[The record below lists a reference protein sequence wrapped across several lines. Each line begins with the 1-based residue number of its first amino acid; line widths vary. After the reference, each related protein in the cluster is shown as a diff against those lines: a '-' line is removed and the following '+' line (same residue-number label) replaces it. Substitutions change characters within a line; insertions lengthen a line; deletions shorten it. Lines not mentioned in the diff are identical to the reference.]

1 MTKQIR
7 LKGWKKVDVK
17 EQTLER
23 LEKWKGM
30 YSGWDETINAVI
42 DDLEIYTRELSRI
55 RNSEEGAW
63 WMSQATFSR
72 KETIGLYLVYAFV
85 VTLVTVAAIGMLLMT
100 TDVFGSGAKGLKV
113 YLTVNTNLAGQP
125 VEIYTSQFGENV
137 EIHDSYMDN
146 GYTEF
151 ELLYDRGMVVNGEFK
166 ICVYAVNADIE
177 ECTYGYDSE
186 AKKPEYVSVDLFG
199 SNMPS
204 QPQPV
209 EQPPQQDQSQSQ
221 SSNNENNNAN
231 SQSQTTNIYICND
244 GECKKQWQ

>member
-1 MTKQIR
+1 MY
-7 LKGWKKVDVK
+7 
-17 EQTLER
+17 
-23 LEKWKGM
+23 EK
-30 YSGWDETINAVI
+30 ILFVI
-42 DDLEIYTRELSRI
+42 
-55 RNSEEGAW
+55 
-63 WMSQATFSR
+63 
-72 KETIGLYLVYAFV
+72 LVV
-85 VTLVTVAAIGMLLMT
+85 VSLVTVPLT
-100 TDVFGSGAKGLKV
+100 TNVFGSGAKGLKV

-199 SNMPS
+199 SII
-204 QPQPV
+204 PQPV
-209 EQPPQQDQSQSQ
+209 QQQDQAQSQSQ
-221 SSNNENNNAN
+221 SSSNENNNAN
-231 SQSQTTNIYICND
+231 SNTQSQTIIICQQ
-244 GECKKQWQ
+244 EKCEVQ